1 MRAFSTVYA
10 SIPLSSTFGMSTI
23 GWSAFPEMAITI
35 KPISWKPKCFP
46 NCLKS
51 HSEKEVSIDWNMKG
65 NNPKFIILFIFYK
78 QRWDWY
84 TQSCQIYF
92 SEAFWSPL
100 HVSSLGFFV
109 PSYSVLIFYICP
121 LLPLS
126 FLLGPVL
133 SVLCFCLTF
142 QIVIH
147 VQLFLIPDLWN
158 LTVLKSF
165 GTLLLK
171 YVTSFPAVISAL
183 LKYSLLVFAQYLES
197 WWCISWAVAL
207 SCVSWVS
214 RTVPRTLTGW
224 CLIVF

>member
-10 SIPLSSTFGMSTI
+10 SVPLSSTFGMSTI

-51 HSEKEVSIDWNMKG
+51 HCEKEVSIDWNMRG
-65 NNPKFIILFIFYK
+65 NNPKFVILFVFRK

-92 SEAFWSPL
+92 SEASWSPL
-100 HVSSLGFFV
+100 DVSSLGFFV
-109 PSYSVLIFYICP
+109 PSCSVLIFLICS
-121 LLPLS
+121 LLSLT

-133 SVLCFCLTF
+133 SVLCLCLTC

-147 VQLFLIPDLWN
+147 VWLFLIPGLWN
-158 LTVLKSF
+158 LTAF
-165 GTLLLK
+165 
-171 YVTSFPAVISAL
+171 
-183 LKYSLLVFAQYLES
+183 
-197 WWCISWAVAL
+197 
-207 SCVSWVS
+207 
-214 RTVPRTLTGW
+214 
-224 CLIVF
+224 